1 MLHKGGS
8 SGLGISESSNMP
20 PSNLFDGDLPSL
32 PETNLHGTGLSELQQ
47 RDLSSSIFAK
57 IQMQHMP
64 KMEDKVME
72 PTEFE
77 CAVQQPDAEEDE
89 LEEMVK
95 QARMKRVI
103 AEIAS
108 SKIKPPEPKQIFP

>member
-1 MLHKGGS
+1 
-8 SGLGISESSNMP
+8 
-20 PSNLFDGDLPSL
+20 
-32 PETNLHGTGLSELQQ
+32 
-47 RDLSSSIFAK
+47 
-57 IQMQHMP
+57 MP

-108 SKIKPPEPKQIFP
+108 SKIKPPEPKQILLQPTEDFIKLVKQLLSEKSKEDSPTN